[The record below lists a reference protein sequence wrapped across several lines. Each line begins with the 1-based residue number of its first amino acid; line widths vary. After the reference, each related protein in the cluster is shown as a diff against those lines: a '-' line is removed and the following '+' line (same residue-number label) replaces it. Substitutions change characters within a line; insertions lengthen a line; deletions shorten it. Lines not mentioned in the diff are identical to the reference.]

1 MPTTVS
7 RSTLHAARLPLY
19 LILASAGIFYFVF
32 ILRTA
37 FEIDGQLYFTLRD
50 DAMVS
55 MRYARNLAE
64 GHGLLWNPG
73 GEPVEGYTNFL
84 WVLWMAI
91 LHLMPVAE
99 AKLSLLVSLTGA
111 VLLLANAWVVWEIAT
126 RISSRTAA
134 TIALVLTA
142 FYYPLIYWTLRGMEV
157 GLLTLLINLAL
168 LQAVRWR
175 RGESNA
181 SLSFVAVLLSLSV
194 LTRPDAVVP
203 AGVVAV
209 GLISMAPEGRRLK
222 CFVTLMG
229 AVGLTLAAHTA
240 FRLLYYGDPLPNTY
254 YLKITGVTLAER
266 LGRGVEVLVPILK
279 QHLLV
284 PIVVA
289 LYSLRRIREPQVGIL
304 WAMFLALVFYSIY
317 VGGDAWEYFGFA
329 NRYIAVG
336 MPALLILVGIA
347 ASELFGADSEKF
359 SKRQWVPAGLV
370 LLVLLVAGLTAV
382 ADSLNSSFTLW
393 YRWLRLATGLPLLAA
408 SVLGLRLVSRNVSG
422 DRGAGGAGG
431 VGGAGGA
438 VPRLR
443 TSTVVLLAGAV
454 WLGSNAVPII
464 GQWLPVGGVAVPADN
479 AWARLGVVLD
489 RTTSA
494 DVSLAVVAAGNV
506 SYFSHRRTEDILGKN
521 DRVIARMEPRD
532 EFLPGHDRWDYRH
545 TAGVLR
551 PDVLV
556 MLWSPTRSDYEYLYG
571 LGYREIGTM
580 VDESGRNYCFA
591 NLGEAELPCHCQ
603 DGSYPHGVM
612 CTLMVAEGTKGVD
625 RQGIINE
632 WIGSSRDVR

>member
-19 LILASAGIFYFVF
+19 LILASAALFYLVF

-359 SKRQWVPAGLV
+359 TKRQWVPAGLV

-422 DRGAGGAGG
+422 DRGAGG
-431 VGGAGGA
+431 VGGA

-494 DVSLAVVAAGNV
+494 DASLAVVAAGNV

-556 MLWSPTRSDYEYLYG
+556 MLWSPTRSDYEYLYR